1 MKNKKENLL
10 ENIDSDK
17 AGEDKKEN
25 VKKRPWII
33 TFFCIIGIFWLILY
47 FLGLLS
53 FIVTKNFRETGNA
66 FDLFIELIT
75 FFYAIIAL
83 RLYWQ
88 MKKAG
93 VYILGIISSIEIILN
108 LLNGIWP
115 LSLSCG
121 CQFPILLTILGLIYR
136 KRMS

>member
-10 ENIDSDK
+10 ENIASDK
-17 AGEDKKEN
+17 TGEDKKEN
-25 VKKRPWII
+25 IEKRPWII

-93 VYILGIISSIEIILN
+93 VYILGIISLIEIILN
-108 LLNGIWP
+108 LVNGFWP

-121 CQFPILLTILGLIYR
+121 CEFPIILTILGLIYR
-136 KRMS
+136 KQMN

>member
-10 ENIDSDK
+10 ENIASDK
-17 AGEDKKEN
+17 VGEDKKEN

-33 TFFCIIGIFWLILY
+33 TFFCIVGIFWLILY

-93 VYILGIISSIEIILN
+93 VYILGIISLIEIILN
-108 LLNGIWP
+108 LVNGFWP

>member
-10 ENIDSDK
+10 ENIASDK

-25 VKKRPWII
+25 IEKRPWII

-108 LLNGIWP
+108 LLNGVWP

>member
-10 ENIDSDK
+10 ENIASDK

-25 VKKRPWII
+25 IKKRPWII
-33 TFFCIIGIFWLILY
+33 TFFCIIGIFWLVLY
-47 FLGLLS
+47 FLGLVS
-53 FIVTKNFRETGNA
+53 FIVTKNFRGAGNA

-75 FFYAIIAL
+75 FFYAIIAV
-83 RLYWQ
+83 RLFWQ

-93 VYILGIISSIEIILN
+93 IYILGIISSIEIILN
-108 LLNGIWP
+108 LLNGFWP

-121 CQFPILLTILGLIYR
+121 CEFPIILTILGLIYR

>member
-10 ENIDSDK
+10 ENIASDK

-93 VYILGIISSIEIILN
+93 VYILGIISLIEIILN
-108 LLNGIWP
+108 LVNGFWP

-121 CQFPILLTILGLIYR
+121 CEFPIILTILGLIYR
-136 KRMS
+136 KQMS

>member
-10 ENIDSDK
+10 ENIASDK

-47 FLGLLS
+47 FLGLVS

-108 LLNGIWP
+108 LLNGVWP

-121 CQFPILLTILGLIYR
+121 CEFPILLTILGLIYR

>member
-10 ENIDSDK
+10 ENIASDK
-17 AGEDKKEN
+17 AEEDKKEN

-93 VYILGIISSIEIILN
+93 VYILGIISLIEIILN
-108 LLNGIWP
+108 LVNGFWP